1 MLHITAST
9 KLLKEELR
17 IAHEVIR
24 DIMGSLN
31 DAHTHP
37 SKNLTK
43 HIGQYITDMPEF
55 KVLTKDAESAK
66 QLLRKV
72 CSGEI
77 MPIEAFHRFDSALRE
92 IIVLR
97 NLLDST
103 TSF

>member
-17 IAHEVIR
+17 IADGLIR

-31 DAHTHP
+31 EAHIHP

-43 HIGQYITDMPEF
+43 LIGTYITNMPEF

-77 MPIEAFHRFDSALRE
+77 KPNEAFLRFDKAHEE
-92 IIVLR
+92 IHVLI
-97 NLLDST
+97 NVFDSVAT
-103 TSF
+103 F